1 MKITK
6 DIKDTYE
13 KWREI
18 MLAIIEDI
26 ENEDK
31 KSILSDWYKKYNR
44 IMRKKACYI
53 IGDYH
58 TANDM
63 VNEAFIKI
71 IQNFEKINKLNP

>member
-31 KSILSDWYKKYNR
+31 KSILSDWYKK
-44 IMRKKACYI
+44 
-53 IGDYH
+53 
-58 TANDM
+58 
-63 VNEAFIKI
+63 
-71 IQNFEKINKLNP
+71 

>member
-1 MKITK
+1 
-6 DIKDTYE
+6 
-13 KWREI
+13 

-44 IMRKKACYI
+44 IMRKKAYYI

-71 IQNFEKINKLNP
+71 IQNFEKITLNESRSSVFYNQPIS